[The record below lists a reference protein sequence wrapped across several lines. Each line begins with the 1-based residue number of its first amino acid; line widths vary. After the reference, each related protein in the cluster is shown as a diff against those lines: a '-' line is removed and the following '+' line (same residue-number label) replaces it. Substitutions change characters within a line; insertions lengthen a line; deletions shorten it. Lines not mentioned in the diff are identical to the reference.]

1 MAVPAEPP
9 KPKKEA
15 SEEEVEQPVE
25 VQADGETPDETS
37 EEQPEAV
44 EATAD
49 GDFKNLTPREK
60 ALVQKAR
67 VQEKQKLYED
77 IKGLK
82 KRLKA
87 FEDEQKTKDREEQ
100 IRPKATK
107 SETASDDDDLRQM
120 IRDLR
125 TEITE
130 KERRN
135 DLRNYRR
142 DKIAEVR
149 AGGERIIE
157 ALVMGESEEDI
168 DASIEVAKAEAAY
181 IYTEAE
187 RELRRNGNITTD
199 GRRTVVMRESP
210 RRPGG
215 VPPTVSSGPGS
226 GDEEGTTISM
236 RDLLKL
242 ASMDSVR
249 DGTYAANRKKI
260 HEALIEGRIRP

>member
-1 MAVPAEPP
+1 MPTPVEPS
-9 KPKKEA
+9 KTKKDE
-15 SEEEVEQPVE
+15 SPEEEPVEQV
-25 VQADGETPDETS
+25 DDDTSDETPDDE
-37 EEQPEAV
+37 PAPKG
-44 EATAD
+44 TAPAEGD
-49 GDFKNLTPREK
+49 DFKNLTPREK

-67 VQEKQKLYED
+67 VQEKQKLYTD
-77 IKGLK
+77 IKDLR
-82 KRLKA
+82 KRLKT
-87 FEDEQKTKDREEQ
+87 FEDEQKTRDREDAV
-100 IRPKATK
+100 RPKAAAKKT
-107 SETASDDDDLRQM
+107 EDGDDEDLRQM

-125 TEITE
+125 SEISD

-149 AGGERIIE
+149 GGGERIIE

-181 IYTEAE
+181 IYSEAE
-187 RELRRNGNITTD
+187 REVRRTGLP
-199 GRRTVVMRESP
+199 GPGEKRTVVVRESP
-210 RRPGG
+210 RRPSG
-215 VPPTVSSGPGS
+215 VPQTVSSGPGS
-226 GDEEGTTISM
+226 GDEEGTTLSM

-260 HEALIEGRIRP
+260 HEALIEGRIRQ

>member
-1 MAVPAEPP
+1 MPVPAETP
-9 KPKKEA
+9 KPKKDES
-15 SEEEVEQPVE
+15 SEEEQPVE
-25 VQADGETPDETS
+25 TETTEESASSEDEPEQAAS
-37 EEQPEAV
+37 
-44 EATAD
+44 AD

-67 VQEKQKLYED
+67 AQEKQKLYED

-82 KRLKA
+82 KRLKT

-100 IRPKATK
+100 TRPKAAK
-107 SETASDDDDLRQM
+107 SQTENESDDDLRQM
-120 IRDLR
+120 IRELR
-125 TEITE
+125 TEIND

-135 DLRNYRR
+135 DIRNYRR

-168 DASIEVAKAEAAY
+168 DASVEVAKAEAAY
-181 IYTEAE
+181 IYSEAE
-187 RELRRNGNITTD
+187 RELRRNNGGSD
-199 GRRTVVMRESP
+199 GKGRTVVMRETP

-215 VPPTVSSGPGS
+215 VPPTVSSGSGS
-226 GDEEGTTISM
+226 GDTEGTTMSM

-260 HEALIEGRIRP
+260 HEALIEGRIRQ